1 MLKQSP
7 SRNQRSKG
15 FKVKHAL
22 QIFLLLAICIWLLY
36 QLKHSHDKKAYEE
49 ISAKISGK
57 MQNGQETIKLGRRSL
72 HPRVEETSLDIGR
85 HREKEEE
92 SEEEVDESKDEE
104 SEEEG
109 RGAED
114 DEIDGHDQERA
125 EDESEGVEDLIDEED
140 TEREEESEEKGNDL
154 EIPRLL
160 EDQAQSEDTR
170 NTQEAREERYKG
182 DDASSAVKQNTQ
194 KLSSEIEVGSLR
206 KVKEEEVDKENKTN
220 GILDFRV
227 DTNDSGPKFGNVGT
241 AKNAA
246 VDNAVYGEE
255 RGNHFGSSNLDVQAY
270 TNTSINTIEE
280 AKMSNDSTVVLVE
293 FADSLDGTEML
304 PKLYKDASLTS
315 SQRHSYLEAVSG
327 KENEN
332 PKSKDM
338 QSGSSMTLSATE
350 NLDAPKQEMKV
361 SIGSETESVVVSEAI
376 ADLEKSSA
384 PKTTNENDQ
393 EVANVESHAYGRV
406 NRAVESSM
414 LLTTN
419 ENGDAVQNES
429 RSLGSS

>member
-22 QIFLLLAICIWLLY
+22 QMFLLLAICIWLLY

-49 ISAKISGK
+49 SSAKISGK
-57 MQNGQETIKLGRRSL
+57 MQNGHETIKLGRRSL

-85 HREKEEE
+85 DREKEEE

-114 DEIDGHDQERA
+114 DEIDGHDQERS
-125 EDESEGVEDLIDEED
+125 EEESEGVEDLIDEED
-140 TEREEESEEKGNDL
+140 TEREEENEEKGNDL

-160 EDQAQSEDTR
+160 EDQAQNEDTR
-170 NTQEAREERYKG
+170 NTQEAREEQYKG

-220 GILDFRV
+220 GILDVRV
-227 DTNDSGPKFGNVGT
+227 DTNDSGPKFGNIGT

-255 RGNHFGSSNLDVQAY
+255 RGY
-270 TNTSINTIEE
+270 TNSSINTIEQ
-280 AKMSNDSTVVLVE
+280 AKMSNDSTVALVE

-304 PKLYKDASLTS
+304 AKLYKDASLTS

-338 QSGSSMTLSATE
+338 QS
-350 NLDAPKQEMKV
+350 
-361 SIGSETESVVVSEAI
+361 ESVVVSEAI

-393 EVANVESHAYGRV
+393 EVANVKSHAYGG
-406 NRAVESSM
+406 EQSSGKF
-414 LLTTN
+414 N
-419 ENGDAVQNES
+419 AIDNQ
-429 RSLGSS
+429 

>member
-1 MLKQSP
+1 M
-7 SRNQRSKG
+7 
-15 FKVKHAL
+15 
-22 QIFLLLAICIWLLY
+22 
-36 QLKHSHDKKAYEE
+36 
-49 ISAKISGK
+49 
-57 MQNGQETIKLGRRSL
+57 IKRDLRKNTER
-72 HPRVEETSLDIGR
+72 
-85 HREKEEE
+85 
-92 SEEEVDESKDEE
+92 DEE
-104 SEEEG
+104 N
-109 RGAED
+109 
-114 DEIDGHDQERA
+114 
-125 EDESEGVEDLIDEED
+125 
-140 TEREEESEEKGNDL
+140 EEKGNDL

-160 EDQAQSEDTR
+160 EDQAQNEDIR
-170 NTQEAREERYKG
+170 NTQEAREEQYKG

-220 GILDFRV
+220 GILDVRV
-227 DTNDSGPKFGNVGT
+227 DTNDSGPKFGNIGT

-270 TNTSINTIEE
+270 TNSSINTIEQ
-280 AKMSNDSTVVLVE
+280 AKMSNDSTVALVE
-293 FADSLDGTEML
+293 FADSLDGTDML
-304 PKLYKDASLTS
+304 AKLYKDASLTS

-338 QSGSSMTLSATE
+338 QSGCSMRLSATE

-384 PKTTNENDQ
+384 PKITNENDQ
-393 EVANVESHAYGRV
+393 EVANVKFHAYGRV

-429 RSLGSS
+429 RSLGFFIEMISQSWRFLPTIVTPGANDIGGVAE